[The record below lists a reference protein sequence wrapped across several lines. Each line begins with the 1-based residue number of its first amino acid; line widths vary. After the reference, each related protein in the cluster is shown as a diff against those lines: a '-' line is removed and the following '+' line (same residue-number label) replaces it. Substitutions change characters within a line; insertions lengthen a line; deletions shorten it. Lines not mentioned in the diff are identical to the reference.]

1 MVIKCRDKLLDLS
14 KPVVMGILN
23 LTPDSFYDGG
33 KYSDSKG
40 VIDHADQM
48 IKNGASIIDIGGM
61 SSRPGAKLIG
71 SEEELKRIL
80 FITQTIREKYPDVF
94 ISVDTIYAHT
104 AKKVL
109 DIGVDII
116 NDISAW
122 TYDAELLEV
131 VSEYQAAYIL
141 MHMQGIPASM
151 QLKPRY
157 DDLIRDV
164 LRFFIEKIEEL
175 NRKNVSE
182 VIIDPGFGF
191 GKTIDQNYEL
201 LEKLSVFR
209 ILEKPILSG
218 LSRKSMFYKLLNIEA
233 KDALPATAIGNYIS
247 LCQGA
252 KILRVHDIKEA
263 IQSIKIYEKCN
274 LKS

>member
-1 MVIKCRDKLLDLS
+1 MVIKCRDRLLDLS

-33 KYSDSKG
+33 KYSDSAE
-40 VIDHADQM
+40 VIAYTDQM

-61 SSRPGAKLIG
+61 SSRPGAKYIG

-80 FITQTIREKYPDVF
+80 FITQIIREKYPNIF
-94 ISVDTIYAHT
+94 ISVDTIYAYT
-104 AKKVL
+104 ARKVL

-122 TYDAELLEV
+122 THDPELLQV
-131 VSEYQAAYIL
+131 VADYQAAYIL

-151 QLKPRY
+151 QSKPQY
-157 DDLIRDV
+157 NDLIREV
-164 LRFFIEKIEEL
+164 FRFFIEKIEKL
-175 NRKNVSE
+175 NNKNVSD

-191 GKTIDQNYEL
+191 GKTVDQNYEL

-218 LSRKSMFYKLLNIEA
+218 LSRKSMFYKLLNIES
-233 KDALPATAIGNYIS
+233 KDALPVTAIGNYIS

-263 IQSIKIYEKCN
+263 IQAIKIYEKCN